1 MALSPQLLQFKSS
14 GVYRLEFDK
23 SQTANIDVSTLRLVV
38 GHSRKGPYNT
48 PVLIENVEA
57 FIQVYGNIDKSLEKK
72 GMFFHRSA
80 QAALSR
86 GPILALN
93 LASFD
98 AAEDLA
104 SAIQISTNGDYSTEA
119 VLERYSA
126 PGPTDV
132 AFEVGDDIP
141 NTGSAPIATAISD
154 AAAATLSNG
163 DTTLTIAGV
172 DLTSSLQGTFYLLSG
187 AGSEPHISATAVYD
201 TVSTDTIITAAS
213 AINAAHAGLSTSFNT
228 YDIPE
233 TIAPD
238 VYTQADVDADTY
250 PVFPDLDHQSFSKP
264 YASFFDTD
272 KFMIPSDEK
281 VLSTLGEDANQ
292 VLNFVNIKQTPIT
305 VFTRKAQDTPGFDI
319 TAREWYGEGNVPA
332 YLNDKDL
339 MSDYMI
345 DVFVFKGKFDA
356 ASMDTDPVYGKYF
369 DAQGLRKGYLEQFAN
384 LRQVE
389 MIGSYSGSMLPGFKD
404 LEGRNVYI
412 ETMINAEARR
422 TGLFCAI
429 AEDLVTDEYALNDA
443 VKETPIDL
451 IGHTFD
457 EQAQDQ
463 VVLSYDIAIRS
474 TLINYTNVA
483 YTTIA
488 DDSSLSSTD
497 AVFTYTIP
505 PVVPGVPPVAFDL
518 GIKKGNYIRSGNR
531 LALVKQVAVEKT
543 ANEEIW
549 TVKLT
554 EPAPAG
560 PAGPALV
567 IESLEDAAV
576 AYTPF
581 VLDGAVIK
589 GETITSCLQALALG
603 TGLATGLVDKDA
615 IDFRYIV
622 DTFGSFDGQL
632 RNKIQ
637 LSQLA
642 KERQNAA
649 AILNAPMIKDFK
661 ASTDPAFINEF
672 NGSFQTSYIPEGGN
686 LALNP
691 TALYTLPSIADGAN
705 YAFYYGPGL
714 IVREN
719 GKDVM
724 VPPAAYVSNNYI
736 DKYTDALP
744 WSIVAGPR
752 RGVVAGTN
760 VAGAEYSFDKADRD
774 ILEPFGYNP
783 IVFQRGVGL
792 TILGNKTAQQSI
804 KSSLSSAHVREVLI
818 YIQDAMADILKDYVF
833 EFNTAQTR
841 LEIKTLAD
849 SLLESVRQDGGVYD
863 FKNIMDQSNNTGEV
877 IDNNIGIIDTFV
889 EPVKGLE
896 IIVHRTTIL
905 NTGEI
910 QTGNFS

>member
-1 MALSPQLLQFKSS
+1 MALSPQLLQLKSS

-23 SQTANIDVSTLRLVV
+23 SQTANINVATLRLVV
-38 GHSRKGPYNT
+38 GHSKKGPYNT

-57 FIQVYGNIDKSLEKK
+57 FIQVYGNVDKSLEKK

-80 QAALSR
+80 LTALSR

-93 LASFD
+93 LAHFGES
-98 AAEDLA
+98 DLA
-104 SAIQISTNGDYSTEA
+104 SYAQISTNGSYTNFTPSSRLSGETWNVGDEKTEA
-119 VLERYSA
+119 VLATQIQIDEELA
-126 PGPTDV
+126 NAGTWTDV
-132 AFEVGDDIP
+132 DGDP
-141 NTGSAPIATAISD
+141 VIALTQTMTA
-154 AAAATLSNG
+154 
-163 DTTLTIAGV
+163 
-172 DLTSSLQGTFYLLSG
+172 
-187 AGSEPHISATAVYD
+187 AVY
-201 TVSTDTIITAAS
+201 
-213 AINAAHAGLSTSFNT
+213 
-228 YDIPE
+228 
-233 TIAPD
+233 
-238 VYTQADVDADTY
+238 YTQAEYDADQVSSSYDMLPHSTGT
-250 PVFPDLDHQSFSKP
+250 KP

-272 KFMIPSDEK
+272 KFMIPSDKK
-281 VLSTLGEDANQ
+281 VLNALDDLNDGEQ
-292 VLNFVNIKQTPIT
+292 VLNFVNIKQDPIT
-305 VFTRKAQDTPGFDI
+305 VITRKAQDTDGFDI
-319 TAREWYGEGNVPA
+319 TAREWYGEGNVPE
-332 YLNDKDL
+332 YLDDKDL
-339 MSDYMI
+339 VSDYMI

-356 ASMDTDPVYGKYF
+356 SQMDTDPVYGAYF
-369 DAQGLRKGYLEQFAN
+369 NSNGLLKNKLESFAN

-389 MIGSYSGSMLPGFKD
+389 MLASYTGSMLPGFKD
-404 LEGRNVYI
+404 LEGRNLYI
-412 ETMINAEARR
+412 ETSINAEARR

-429 AEDLVTDEYALNDA
+429 NEEDVIRETGTTLDIVGHSFDEGSDHIALSYNVANRSVALALNA
-443 VKETPIDL
+443 GIT
-451 IGHTFD
+451 
-457 EQAQDQ
+457 
-463 VVLSYDIAIRS
+463 
-474 TLINYTNVA
+474 YTANGTSA
-483 YTTIA
+483 
-488 DDSSLSSTD
+488 L
-497 AVFTYTIP
+497 FTYDSANDP
-505 PVVPGVPPVAFDL
+505 NFDANDTDTMYQL
-518 GIKKGNYIRSGNR
+518 NIKKGHYLRNGSR
-531 LALVKQVAVEKT
+531 LALVSQVTKGKT
-543 ANEEIW
+543 IGSVTTW

-554 EPAPAG
+554 ENAPAVL
-560 PAGPALV
+560 PTEY
-567 IESLEDAAV
+567 IQSLEEAST
-576 AYTPF
+576 AYTTF
-581 VLDGAVIK
+581 VFNGASITP
-589 GETITSCLQALALG
+589 ETIGSCLQAISLG

-615 IDFRYIV
+615 IEFRYIV
-622 DTFGSFDGQL
+622 DTFGSFDEGVI
-632 RNKIQ
+632 RNKIE

-649 AILNAPMIKDFK
+649 AILNAPMVSDFK
-661 ASTDPAFINEF
+661 ASTDP
-672 NGSFQTSYIPEGGN
+672 SFTDSNNTFKTTFLKDGGN
-686 LALNP
+686 LDKNP
-691 TALYTLPSIADGAN
+691 TSLYTLPSIADGAN
-705 YAFYYGPGL
+705 FAFYYGPGL
-714 IVREN
+714 LVREN

-804 KSSLSSAHVREVLI
+804 KSALSSAHVREVLI

>member
-57 FIQVYGNIDKSLEKK
+57 FIQVYGNIDKALEKK

-80 QAALSR
+80 KAALSR

-93 LASFD
+93 LAHFG
-98 AAEDLA
+98 ANDLA
-104 SAIQISTNGDYSTEA
+104 SAAQVSTNGSYKTDALMERPAGNTWVENDVKVAYVAPAITSTITTTDPTTGNGLQAFQITGEDRTLDITTADYIIDGDGNYVQITTVELVGSDTVIASTNAANGLDPQYIASSSFNIYDEGTA
-119 VLERYSA
+119 EELY
-126 PGPTDV
+126 
-132 AFEVGDDIP
+132 
-141 NTGSAPIATAISD
+141 TGAEYLADFTIATYPELGHQ
-154 AAAATLSNG
+154 TG
-163 DTTLTIAGV
+163 DYA
-172 DLTSSLQGTFYLLSG
+172 
-187 AGSEPHISATAVYD
+187 
-201 TVSTDTIITAAS
+201 
-213 AINAAHAGLSTSFNT
+213 
-228 YDIPE
+228 
-233 TIAPD
+233 
-238 VYTQADVDADTY
+238 
-250 PVFPDLDHQSFSKP
+250 

-281 VLSTLGEDANQ
+281 VLQVLGEDSNQ

-305 VFTRKAQDTPGFDI
+305 VFTRKAQDTAGFDV

-345 DVFVFKGKFDA
+345 DVFVFKGEFDA
-356 ASMDTDPVYGKYF
+356 AAMDTDPVYGYYF
-369 DAQGLRKGYLEQFAN
+369 NDKGLRKELIEQFAN

-429 AEDLVTDEYALNDA
+429 AEDLVTDEDTD
-443 VKETPIDL
+443 TPIDL

-457 EQAQDQ
+457 EAAQDQ
-463 VVLSYDIAIRS
+463 IVLSYDIENRS
-474 TLINYTNVA
+474 IALPSYLTYSANGTN
-483 YTTIA
+483 
-488 DDSSLSSTD
+488 
-497 AVFTYTIP
+497 AVFTYTD
-505 PVVPGVPPVAFDL
+505 VVGFDPL
-518 GIKKGNYIRSGNR
+518 IKKGNYVRTGVGENSR
-531 LALVKQVAVEKT
+531 LALVNQVAVAKPVDG
-543 ANEEIW
+543 EIEV
-549 TVKLT
+549 TIKLS
-554 EPAPAG
+554 EAAPIVAPG
-560 PAGPALV
+560 AYV
-567 IESLEDAAV
+567 ESLEDAAV
-576 AYTPF
+576 EYTPF
-581 VLDGAVIK
+581 VLKGAQIEA
-589 GETITSCLQALALG
+589 ETIFSCLEAIKVG

-622 DTFGSFDGQL
+622 DTFGSFDTQL
-632 RNKIQ
+632 RDKIQ

-642 KERQNAA
+642 KERQNAS
-649 AILNAPMIKDFK
+649 AILNAPMVKDFK
-661 ASTDPAFINEF
+661 ASTDPSFINAF
-672 NGSFQTSYIPEGGN
+672 SQSFQTSYIPEGGN
-686 LALNP
+686 LDLNP

-719 GKDVM
+719 GKDIM

-752 RGVVAGTN
+752 RGVVAGPN
-760 VAGAEYSFDKADRD
+760 VVGAEYSFDKADRD

-833 EFNTAQTR
+833 EFNNAQTR

-849 SLLESVRQDGGVYD
+849 SLMESVRQDGGVYD
-863 FKNIMDQSNNTGEV
+863 FKNVMDQSNNTGEV

-896 IIVHRTTIL
+896 IVVHRTTIL

-910 QTGNFS
+910 STGNFS

>member
-104 SAIQISTNGDYSTEA
+104 SAIQISTNGDYSTDIVQGEELTPFVPA
-119 VLERYSA
+119 VLE
-126 PGPTDV
+126 V
-132 AFEVGDDIP
+132 LEVVEVPQQLSEQDPHVDQNNDAIALG
-141 NTGSAPIATAISD
+141 NSPIWFLVD
-154 AAAATLSNG
+154 
-163 DTTLTIAGV
+163 GV
-172 DLTSSLQGTFYLLSG
+172 T
-187 AGSEPHISATAVYD
+187 PVTAVGQEMVAYVAPVAPVAPMPEQPA
-201 TVSTDTIITAAS
+201 TYEAS
-213 AINAAHAGLSTSFNT
+213 
-228 YDIPE
+228 
-233 TIAPD
+233 
-238 VYTQADVDADTY
+238 TY
-250 PVFPDLDHQSFSKP
+250 PNLDHQSFSKP

-281 VLSTLGEDANQ
+281 VLQTLGEDANQ

-457 EQAQDQ
+457 ENAQDQ
-463 VVLSYDIAIRS
+463 IVLSYDIANRS
-474 TLINYTNVA
+474 TLINYTDVA

-488 DDSSLSSTD
+488 DDPQLSSTD

-505 PVVPGVPPVAFDL
+505 PVAPGVPPVAFDL

-833 EFNTAQTR
+833 EFNNAQTR

-849 SLLESVRQDGGVYD
+849 SLMESVRQDGGVYD
-863 FKNIMDQSNNTGEV
+863 FKNVMDQSNNTGEV

-896 IIVHRTTIL
+896 IVVHRTTIL

-910 QTGNFS
+910 STGNFS

>member
-80 QAALSR
+80 LAALSR

-93 LASFD
+93 LAHFG
-98 AAEDLA
+98 ENDLA
-104 SAIQISTNGDYSTEA
+104 SAVQISTNGSY
-119 VLERYSA
+119 
-126 PGPTDV
+126 
-132 AFEVGDDIP
+132 GDDQDPVMERPAGNTWQAGDPIP
-141 NTGSAPIATAISD
+141 GTGSPQLDPVSTAISN
-154 AAAATLSNG
+154 AAEATLSVDG
-163 DTTLTIAGV
+163 ETLTITGV
-172 DLTSSLQGTFYLLSG
+172 DLTSSLQGTFYLLSDT
-187 AGSEPHISATAVYD
+187 GSEPHIAATASFDGAD
-201 TVSTDTIITAAS
+201 TVITADDV
-213 AINAAHAGLSTSFNT
+213 INTSHAGSSTSFDI

-233 TIAPD
+233 TIAAVSP
-238 VYTQADVDADTY
+238 DTY
-250 PVFPDLDHQSFSKP
+250 STEDVTADFTIATYPSLGHQTGSYS

-272 KFMIPSDEK
+272 KFMVPSDEK
-281 VLSTLGEDANQ
+281 LLQTLVADDNQ

-305 VFTRKAQDTPGFDI
+305 VFTRKAQETAGFDV

-356 ASMDTDPVYGKYF
+356 ASMDTDPVYGYYF
-369 DAQGLRKGYLEQFAN
+369 DSKGLRKELLEQFAN

-429 AEDLVTDEYALNDA
+429 DEDSVTNELT
-443 VKETPIDL
+443 ETPIDL

-457 EQAQDQ
+457 EAEHDQ
-463 VVLSYDIAIRS
+463 IVLSYDIQNRTVALPS
-474 TLINYTNVA
+474 SPLSYSADGTN
-483 YTTIA
+483 
-488 DDSSLSSTD
+488 
-497 AVFTYTIP
+497 AVFTYTDAAGFNALIQ
-505 PVVPGVPPVAFDL
+505 
-518 GIKKGNYIRSGNR
+518 KGNYIRSGNR
-531 LALVKQVAVEKT
+531 LALVNQVAIAKPVDGEIEVTIKLSEAAPTVAPT
-543 ANEEIW
+543 AY
-549 TVKLT
+549 V
-554 EPAPAG
+554 
-560 PAGPALV
+560 
-567 IESLEDAAV
+567 ESLEDAAV
-576 AYTPF
+576 SYTPF
-581 VLDGAVIK
+581 VLDGAVIES
-589 GETITSCLQALALG
+589 ETITSCLQALALG

-622 DTFGSFDGQL
+622 DTFGSFDGEL

-649 AILNAPMIKDFK
+649 AILNAPMVKDFK
-661 ASTDPAFINEF
+661 ASTDPSFINEF
-672 NGSFQTSYIPEGGN
+672 SGSFQTSYIPEGGN
-686 LALNP
+686 LGLNP
-691 TALYTLPSIADGAN
+691 TSLYTLPSIADGAN

-752 RGVVAGTN
+752 RGVVTGTN

-833 EFNTAQTR
+833 EFNNAQTR

-849 SLLESVRQDGGVYD
+849 SLMESVRQDGGVYD
-863 FKNIMDQSNNTGEV
+863 FKNVMDQSNNTGEV

-896 IIVHRTTIL
+896 IVVHRTTIL

-910 QTGNFS
+910 STGNFS

>member
-104 SAIQISTNGDYSTEA
+104 SAVQISTNGDYSTDIVQGEELTPLVPE
-119 VLERYSA
+119 VLE
-126 PGPTDV
+126 V
-132 AFEVGDDIP
+132 LEVLATQQNIDDGD
-141 NTGSAPIATAISD
+141 ATATD
-154 AAAATLSNG
+154 G
-163 DTTLTIAGV
+163 P
-172 DLTSSLQGTFYLLSG
+172 QSG
-187 AGSEPHISATAVYD
+187 AVAVAL
-201 TVSTDTIITAAS
+201 TDTMIAAV
-213 AINAAHAGLSTSFNT
+213 APEAEEPAT
-228 YDIPE
+228 YE
-233 TIAPD
+233 AS
-238 VYTQADVDADTY
+238 TY
-250 PVFPDLDHQSFSKP
+250 PNLDHQSFSKP

-281 VLSTLGEDANQ
+281 VLNTLGADANQ

-451 IGHTFD
+451 VGHTFD

-463 VVLSYDIAIRS
+463 IVLSYDIANRS
-474 TLINYTNVA
+474 TLINYTDVL

-488 DDSSLSSTD
+488 DDSQLSSTD

-505 PVVPGVPPVAFDL
+505 AVPPVPAFDL
-518 GIKKGNYIRSGNR
+518 GIEKGNYIRSGNR
-531 LALVKQVAVEKT
+531 LALVKQVAVQKT

-554 EPAPAG
+554 EPAPAAA
-560 PAGPALV
+560 PSIV

-833 EFNTAQTR
+833 EFNNAQTR

-849 SLLESVRQDGGVYD
+849 SLMESVRQDGGVYD
-863 FKNIMDQSNNTGEV
+863 FKNVMDQSNNTGEV

-896 IIVHRTTIL
+896 IVVHRTTIL

-910 QTGNFS
+910 STGNFS

>member
-80 QAALSR
+80 KAALSR

-93 LASFD
+93 LAGFK
-98 AAEDLA
+98 EDEDFA
-104 SAIQISTNGDYSTEA
+104 SAIQISTNGDYSTDIVQGEELTPFVPE
-119 VLERYSA
+119 VLE
-126 PGPTDV
+126 V
-132 AFEVGDDIP
+132 LEV
-141 NTGSAPIATAISD
+141 
-154 AAAATLSNG
+154 LE
-163 DTTLTIAGV
+163 V
-172 DLTSSLQGTFYLLSG
+172 MQLLSDINHVNANNDEIALG
-187 AGSEPHISATAVYD
+187 NPPIHFLVDGTTPVTAVGEEMVAYVAPVAPVAYQAEQPA
-201 TVSTDTIITAAS
+201 TYAA
-213 AINAAHAGLSTSFNT
+213 G
-228 YDIPE
+228 
-233 TIAPD
+233 
-238 VYTQADVDADTY
+238 TY
-250 PVFPDLDHQSFSKP
+250 PNLDHQSFSKP

-281 VLSTLGEDANQ
+281 VLQTLGEDANQ

-369 DAQGLRKGYLEQFAN
+369 DAQGLRKGLLEQFAN

-404 LEGRNVYI
+404 LEGRSVYI

-457 EQAQDQ
+457 ENAQDQ
-463 VVLSYDIAIRS
+463 VVLSYDIANRS
-474 TLINYTNVA
+474 TLINYTNVV

-488 DDSSLSSTD
+488 DDPQLSSTD

-505 PVVPGVPPVAFDL
+505 SPAPVDAFDL

-531 LALVKQVAVEKT
+531 LALVKQVAVQKT

-560 PAGPALV
+560 PVGPALV

-691 TALYTLPSIADGAN
+691 TSLYTLPSIADGAN
-705 YAFYYGPGL
+705 FAFYYGPGL
-714 IVREN
+714 LVREN

-833 EFNTAQTR
+833 EFNNAQTR

-849 SLLESVRQDGGVYD
+849 SLMESVRQDGGVYD
-863 FKNIMDQSNNTGEV
+863 FKNVMDQSNNTGEV

-896 IIVHRTTIL
+896 IVVHRTTIL

-910 QTGNFS
+910 STGNFS

>member
-80 QAALSR
+80 KAALSR

-93 LASFD
+93 LAHFG
-98 AAEDLA
+98 ANDLA
-104 SAIQISTNGDYSTEA
+104 SSAQVSTNGSYKTDA
-119 VLERYSA
+119 LMERPA
-126 PGPTDV
+126 GNTWV
-132 AFEVGDDIP
+132 EDDIKVAYVAP
-141 NTGSAPIATAISD
+141 AITNTITL
-154 AAAATLSNG
+154 AAATVATGISGQGLDIIGEDLTGSITVGMNVLQSDG
-163 DTTLTIAGV
+163 SVTAITASVYDAGSGNTSIGIAPSTDQFDASYIGSTTFNIYDEGTAEERYTEAEYLADFTIA
-172 DLTSSLQGTFYLLSG
+172 
-187 AGSEPHISATAVYD
+187 
-201 TVSTDTIITAAS
+201 
-213 AINAAHAGLSTSFNT
+213 
-228 YDIPE
+228 
-233 TIAPD
+233 
-238 VYTQADVDADTY
+238 TY
-250 PVFPDLDHQSFSKP
+250 PELGHQTGDYA

-281 VLSTLGEDANQ
+281 VLQVLGEDSNQ

-305 VFTRKAQDTPGFDI
+305 VFTRKAQDTAGFDV

-345 DVFVFKGKFDA
+345 DVFVFKGKFEA
-356 ASMDTDPVYGKYF
+356 AAMDTDPVYGYYF
-369 DAQGLRKGYLEQFAN
+369 NDKGLRKELIEQFAN

-429 AEDLVTDEYALNDA
+429 AEDLVTDEDTD
-443 VKETPIDL
+443 TPIDL

-457 EQAQDQ
+457 EAAQDQ
-463 VVLSYDIAIRS
+463 IVLSYDIENRS
-474 TLINYTNVA
+474 IALPA
-483 YTTIA
+483 YLTYSA
-488 DDSSLSSTD
+488 NGTD
-497 AVFTYTIP
+497 AVFTYTDAA
-505 PVVPGVPPVAFDL
+505 GFDPL
-518 GIKKGNYIRSGNR
+518 IKKGNYVRTGAGENSR
-531 LALVKQVAVEKT
+531 LALVNQVAVAKPV
-543 ANEEIW
+543 NGEIEV
-549 TVKLT
+549 TIKLS
-554 EPAPAG
+554 EAAPIVA
-560 PAGPALV
+560 PSAYV
-567 IESLEDAAV
+567 ESLEDAATE
-576 AYTPF
+576 YTPF
-581 VLDGAVIK
+581 VLGGAQI
-589 GETITSCLQALALG
+589 EAENISSCLNAISLG

-622 DTFGSFDGQL
+622 DTFGSYDENGL
-632 RNKIQ
+632 NNKII

-649 AILNAPMIKDFK
+649 AILNAPMVKDFK
-661 ASTDPAFINEF
+661 ASTDPSFLNEF
-672 NGSFQTSYIPEGGN
+672 NGSFQTSYIADGGN

-691 TALYTLPSIADGAN
+691 TSLYTLPSIADGAN
-705 YAFYYGPGL
+705 FAFYYGPGL

-719 GKDVM
+719 GKDLI

-752 RGVVAGTN
+752 RGVVAGTS
-760 VAGAEYSFDKADRD
+760 VAGAEYSFDKSDRD

-833 EFNTAQTR
+833 EFNNAQTR

-849 SLLESVRQDGGVYD
+849 SLMESVRQDGGVYD
-863 FKNIMDQSNNTGEV
+863 FKNVMDQSNNTGEV

-896 IIVHRTTIL
+896 IVVHRTTIL

-910 QTGNFS
+910 STGNFS

>member
-80 QAALSR
+80 KAALSR

-93 LASFD
+93 LAHFG
-98 AAEDLA
+98 ANDLA
-104 SAIQISTNGDYSTEA
+104 SAAQVSTNGSYKTDALMERPAGNTWVEGDVKVAYEAPAITSTIT
-119 VLERYSA
+119 L
-126 PGPTDV
+126 
-132 AFEVGDDIP
+132 
-141 NTGSAPIATAISD
+141 
-154 AAAATLSNG
+154 AAATVATGISGQGLDIIGEDLTGSITVGMNVLQSDG
-163 DTTLTIAGV
+163 SVTPITASSYDSVTGNTSIGIAPSSDQFDASYIGSTTFDIYDEGTAEELYTEAEYLADFTIA
-172 DLTSSLQGTFYLLSG
+172 
-187 AGSEPHISATAVYD
+187 
-201 TVSTDTIITAAS
+201 
-213 AINAAHAGLSTSFNT
+213 
-228 YDIPE
+228 
-233 TIAPD
+233 
-238 VYTQADVDADTY
+238 TY
-250 PVFPDLDHQSFSKP
+250 PELGHQTGDYA

-281 VLSTLGEDANQ
+281 VLQVLGEDSNQ

-305 VFTRKAQDTPGFDI
+305 VFTRKAQDTAGFDV
-319 TAREWYGEGNVPA
+319 TAREWYGEGNVPT

-345 DVFVFKGKFDA
+345 DVFVFKGKFEA
-356 ASMDTDPVYGKYF
+356 AAMDTDPVYGYYF
-369 DAQGLRKGYLEQFAN
+369 NDKGLRKELIEQFAN

-429 AEDLVTDEYALNDA
+429 AEDLVTDEDTD
-443 VKETPIDL
+443 TPIDL

-457 EQAQDQ
+457 EAAQDQ
-463 VVLSYDIAIRS
+463 IVLSYDIENRS
-474 TLINYTNVA
+474 IALPA
-483 YTTIA
+483 YLTYSA
-488 DDSSLSSTD
+488 SGTD
-497 AVFTYTIP
+497 AVFTYTDAA
-505 PVVPGVPPVAFDL
+505 GFDPL
-518 GIKKGNYIRSGNR
+518 VKKGNYIRTGVGENSR
-531 LALVKQVAVEKT
+531 LALVNQVAVAKPV
-543 ANEEIW
+543 NGEIEV
-549 TVKLT
+549 TIKLS
-554 EPAPAG
+554 EAAPIVA
-560 PAGPALV
+560 PNAYV
-567 IESLEDAAV
+567 ESLEDAATE
-576 AYTPF
+576 YTPF
-581 VLDGAVIK
+581 VLDGAQI
-589 GETITSCLQALALG
+589 EAENISSCLNAISLG

-622 DTFGSFDGQL
+622 DTFGSYDENGL
-632 RNKIQ
+632 NNKII

-649 AILNAPMIKDFK
+649 AILNAPMVKDFK
-661 ASTDPAFINEF
+661 ASTDPSFLNEF
-672 NGSFQTSYIPEGGN
+672 NGSFQTSYIADGGN

-691 TALYTLPSIADGAN
+691 TSLYTLPSIADGAN
-705 YAFYYGPGL
+705 FAFYYGPGL

-719 GKDVM
+719 GKDLI

-760 VAGAEYSFDKADRD
+760 VAGAEYSFDKSDRD

-833 EFNTAQTR
+833 EFNNAQTR

-849 SLLESVRQDGGVYD
+849 SLMESVRQDGGVYD
-863 FKNIMDQSNNTGEV
+863 FKNVMDQSNNTGEV

-896 IIVHRTTIL
+896 IVVHRTTIL

-910 QTGNFS
+910 STGNFS

>member
-23 SQTANIDVSTLRLVV
+23 SQTANIDVATLRLVV

-80 QAALSR
+80 KAALSR

-93 LASFD
+93 LAGFD
-98 AAEDLA
+98 AAEDFA
-104 SAIQISTNGDYSTEA
+104 SAIQISTNGSYKTDALMERPVGNTWVENDVKVAYAAPAITSTITTTATTTGNGLQAFQINGEDRTSDITTSDYIIDGDGNYVQITAVQLVGSDTVIASTNAVNGLDPQYINSMSFNIYDEGTAEELYTEA
-119 VLERYSA
+119 EYLA
-126 PGPTDV
+126 DFT
-132 AFEVGDDIP
+132 
-141 NTGSAPIATAISD
+141 IS
-154 AAAATLSNG
+154 T
-163 DTTLTIAGV
+163 
-172 DLTSSLQGTFYLLSG
+172 
-187 AGSEPHISATAVYD
+187 
-201 TVSTDTIITAAS
+201 
-213 AINAAHAGLSTSFNT
+213 
-228 YDIPE
+228 
-233 TIAPD
+233 
-238 VYTQADVDADTY
+238 
-250 PVFPDLDHQSFSKP
+250 FPDLDHQSFSKP

-281 VLSTLGEDANQ
+281 VLQTLGEDANQ

-429 AEDLVTDEYALNDA
+429 AEDLVTDEYAVNDA

-457 EQAQDQ
+457 ELAQDQ
-463 VVLSYDIAIRS
+463 VVLSYDIDIRS
-474 TLINYTNVA
+474 TMINYTDVV

-488 DDSSLSSTD
+488 DDPNLSSTD

-505 PVVPGVPPVAFDL
+505 AVPAVPPVDFDL

-554 EPAPAG
+554 EPAPAA
-560 PAGPALV
+560 PPALV
-567 IESLEDAAV
+567 IESLEDAAD

-589 GETITSCLQALALG
+589 AETITSCLQALALG

-622 DTFGSFDGQL
+622 DTFGSFDSQL

-691 TALYTLPSIADGAN
+691 TSLYTLPSIADGAN
-705 YAFYYGPGL
+705 FAFYYGPGL

-719 GKDVM
+719 GKDIM

-833 EFNTAQTR
+833 EFNNAQTR

-849 SLLESVRQDGGVYD
+849 SLMESVRQDGGVYD
-863 FKNIMDQSNNTGEV
+863 FKNVMDQSNNTGEV

-896 IIVHRTTIL
+896 IVVHRTTIL

-910 QTGNFS
+910 STGNFS

>member
-93 LASFD
+93 LASFGSN
-98 AAEDLA
+98 DLA
-104 SAIQISTNGDYSTEA
+104 SAVQISTNGSY
-119 VLERYSA
+119 
-126 PGPTDV
+126 
-132 AFEVGDDIP
+132 GDDQDP
-141 NTGSAPIATAISD
+141 VMERPAGNTWVTGDVKVAAVAPAITNTI
-154 AAAATLSNG
+154 TL
-163 DTTLTIAGV
+163 A
-172 DLTSSLQGTFYLLSG
+172 
-187 AGSEPHISATAVYD
+187 SATAAEGQSGQGVRIVGEDLTGSISTNDYVLQSD
-201 TVSTDTIITAAS
+201 GTVTQIMTVSFDGADTLIGIVPSSDEFDAS
-213 AINAAHAGLSTSFNT
+213 YIGSTSFVT
-228 YDIPE
+228 YDAGTE
-233 TIAPD
+233 QELYSEAEYLADFTIA
-238 VYTQADVDADTY
+238 TY
-250 PVFPDLDHQSFSKP
+250 PPLGHQTGNYS

-272 KFMIPSDEK
+272 KFMVPSDEK
-281 VLSTLGEDANQ
+281 VLQTLVADANQ

-305 VFTRKAQDTPGFDI
+305 VFTRKAQETAGFDV

-356 ASMDTDPVYGKYF
+356 ASMDTDPVYGYYF
-369 DAQGLRKGYLEQFAN
+369 DSKGLRKQLLEQFAN

-389 MIGSYSGSMLPGFKD
+389 MIGSYTGSMLPGFKD

-429 AEDLVTDEYALNDA
+429 DEDSVTDELT
-443 VKETPIDL
+443 ETPIDL

-457 EQAQDQ
+457 EAAHDQ
-463 VVLSYDIAIRS
+463 IVLSYDIQNR
-474 TLINYTNVA
+474 
-483 YTTIA
+483 TTA
-488 DDSSLSSTD
+488 LPAHLTYSANGTD
-497 AVFTYTIP
+497 AVFTYTD
-505 PVVPGVPPVAFDL
+505 VVGFDPL
-518 GIKKGNYIRSGNR
+518 VKKGNYIRSGNR
-531 LALVKQVAVEKT
+531 LALVNQVAVAKPV
-543 ANEEIW
+543 NGEIEV
-549 TVKLT
+549 TIKLS
-554 EPAPAG
+554 EAAPAIA
-560 PAGPALV
+560 PSAYV
-567 IESLEDAAV
+567 ESLEDAAV
-576 AYTPF
+576 SYTPF
-581 VLDGAVIK
+581 VFDGAVIEA
-589 GETITSCLQALALG
+589 ETINSCLEAIALG

-649 AILNAPMIKDFK
+649 AILNAPMVKDFK
-661 ASTDPAFINEF
+661 ASTDPSFINAF
-672 NGSFQTSYIPEGGN
+672 NGSFQTSYIPNGGN
-686 LALNP
+686 LDLNP
-691 TALYTLPSIADGAN
+691 TSLYTLPSIADGAN

-833 EFNTAQTR
+833 EFNNAQTR

-849 SLLESVRQDGGVYD
+849 SLMESVRQDGGVYD
-863 FKNIMDQSNNTGEV
+863 FKNVMDQSNNTGEV

-896 IIVHRTTIL
+896 IVVHRTTIL

-910 QTGNFS
+910 STGNFS